1 MNNTTHTLPTDG
13 NGNPIDANN
22 PVWVRNEVLRTA
34 NSTWPLAD
42 LTHLTAEQKD
52 VISKD
57 LIFLLQTVTAIGK
70 HLDALKKIIF
80 YRKNIT
86 DNQQLEALLQT
97 TKNEITAAHTDQL
110 NLKDLI
116 FMMDK
121 QDTDFFH
128 GLVGTVTET
137 AELAEAWI
145 NSGCS
150 PKRID
155 EENILE
161 EVGDLAFYSDV
172 MLQALP
178 TPKLNDEAIVH
189 RVRKLRKRYPLEHG
203 FTSELALQR
212 RDKQ

>member
-1 MNNTTHTLPTDG
+1 MEKTNTLPTD
-13 NGNPIDANN
+13 NAGNPIDANN
-22 PVWVRNEVLRTA
+22 PVWVRNEVMRTA
-34 NSTWPLAD
+34 NSTWPLSS
-42 LTHLTAEQKD
+42 LTHLTDEQKT
-52 VISKD
+52 IIAKD
-57 LIFLLQTVTAIGK
+57 MVFLLQMTASIGQ
-70 HLDALKKIIF
+70 HLDALKKIVF
-80 YRKNIT
+80 YRKQLDGIE
-86 DNQQLEALLQT
+86 QLEQLMEK
-97 TKNEITAAHTDQL
+97 TKEAVVDNRKDAL
-110 NLKDLI
+110 NLRDFI

-155 EENILE
+155 EENVLE

-189 RVRKLRKRYPLEHG
+189 RVRKLRKRYPLAQG
-203 FTSELALQR
+203 FTAELALER

>member
-1 MNNTTHTLPTDG
+1 MEKTNTLPTD
-13 NGNPIDANN
+13 NAGNPIDANN
-22 PVWVRNEVLRTA
+22 PVWVRNEVMRTA
-34 NSTWPLAD
+34 NSTWPLSS
-42 LTHLTAEQKD
+42 LTHLTDEQKT
-52 VISKD
+52 IIAKD
-57 LIFLLQTVTAIGK
+57 MVFLLQMTASIGQY
-70 HLDALKKIIF
+70 LDALKKIVF
-80 YRKNIT
+80 YRKQLDGIE
-86 DNQQLEALLQT
+86 QLEQLMEK
-97 TKNEITAAHTDQL
+97 TKEAVVDNRKDAL
-110 NLKDLI
+110 NLRDFI

-155 EENILE
+155 EENVLE

-189 RVRKLRKRYPLEHG
+189 RVRKLRKRYPLAQG
-203 FTSELALQR
+203 FTAELALER